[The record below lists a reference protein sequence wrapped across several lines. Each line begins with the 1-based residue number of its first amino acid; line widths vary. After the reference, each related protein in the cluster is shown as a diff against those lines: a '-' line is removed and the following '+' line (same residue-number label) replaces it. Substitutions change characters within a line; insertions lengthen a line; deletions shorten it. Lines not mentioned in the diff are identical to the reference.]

1 MLKLNI
7 AISQKLFMI
16 DLPPA
21 GVVISV
27 SGGETGVA
35 DVATAWRHVD
45 DDVTATQVDDE
56 VLRGAIHWAQ
66 QQHRQPGRLYRA
78 KPELQRES
86 TVNHNR
92 VMNYWS
98 WLIRVR

>member
-16 DLPPA
+16 DLPPS

-35 DVATAWRHVD
+35 DVATA
-45 DDVTATQVDDE
+45 
-56 VLRGAIHWAQ
+56 
-66 QQHRQPGRLYRA
+66 
-78 KPELQRES
+78 
-86 TVNHNR
+86 
-92 VMNYWS
+92 
-98 WLIRVR
+98 